1 MTVNQVAVLAALK
14 TVVDYVDSLEARV
27 RQLQVT
33 TARITGA
40 HLRDE
45 DVTLD
50 VIRVGDQ
57 LRVAT
62 TVLWQSWVDLSAAGL
77 TSQPVIVQ
85 QIRVEDD
92 GTKTLIVG
100 QMEGHHD

>member
-1 MTVNQVAVLAALK
+1 MTVNQAAVIVALK

-33 TARITGA
+33 TARIAGD

-45 DVTLD
+45 DVQLE
-50 VIRVGDQ
+50 VIRVGDR
-57 LRVAT
+57 LRVGT
-62 TVLWQSWVDLSAAGL
+62 TVLWQEFVDLSAAGL
-77 TSQPVIVQ
+77 TTTPVLVQ
-85 QIRVEDD
+85 QIRIEDD

-100 QMEGHHD
+100 PKGPTV